1 MKRRLF
7 SVILM
12 TSLLLSQ
19 VQATVIYVSAI
30 NNLGTGTS
38 WASTTSLSSAVANAV
53 SGDTIWA
60 QIGSYGFTHLFISQD
75 LYIFGGF
82 AGWEVQLS
90 DRVISVANM
99 QNASN
104 ASVLQGDHNVNASIF
119 EINMPGHC
127 EIDGFILEEAGLPG
141 VTQGAGINS
150 CGYDVLELHIRHVIF
165 RNNQGLS
172 GGGAYLHRTIAHIS
186 QSIFYKNEVKDCGG
200 GLFLS
205 ICNNTELVNVLFYK
219 NAADNGTQ
227 STHRG
232 GAIYLETTQAIF
244 NHITVDNNMLGSTLT
259 GVHADTSQLEIYN
272 SIINDKVELDINS
285 IVNYEYCYL
294 FGPSNLLGG
303 SLANYAGNMF
313 YGNASGEFVSPPIDY
328 HLTPASICIDAG
340 TPVGGTAIP
349 TDIEGT
355 PRPQGNGFDIGA
367 YECY

>member
-19 VQATVIYVSAI
+19 VQATVIYVSPSGG
-30 NNLGTGTS
+30 GTGTS
-38 WASTTSLSSAVANAV
+38 WASPTTLSSAVLNAT
-53 SGDTIWA
+53 SGDTIWV
-60 QIGSYGFTHLFISQD
+60 QIGLYRFVHLFISQD

-99 QNASN
+99 QNYTN

-165 RNNQGLS
+165 RGNQGLS
-172 GGGAYLHRTIAHIS
+172 GGGAYLHETRASIS
-186 QSIFYKNEVKDCGG
+186 QSVFYKNIVMDCGG

-205 ICNNTELVNVLFYK
+205 VCNNTELVNVLFY
-219 NAADNGTQ
+219 NNGTNG
-227 STHRG
+227 SPLYTNRG
-232 GAIYLETTQAIF
+232 GAVYVETTQAIF
-244 NHITVDNNMLGSTLT
+244 NHITTDQNMVQPTLT

-303 SLANYAGNMF
+303 SVANYAVNMF

>member
-19 VQATVIYVSAI
+19 VQATVIYVSPS
-30 NNLGTGTS
+30 NNSGTGTS
-38 WASTTSLSSAVANAV
+38 WASPTTLSSAVLNAT

-60 QIGSYGFTHLFISQD
+60 QIGDYRSVHLFISQD

-104 ASVLQGDHNVNASIF
+104 ASVLNGIQNTNASIF

-127 EIDGFILEEAGLPG
+127 EIDGFILEGAGLSG

-150 CGYDVLELHIRHVIF
+150 NGYDMLELHIRHLIF
-165 RNNQGLS
+165 RDNQGLS

-186 QSIFYKNEVKDCGG
+186 QSVFYKNEVKDCGG

-272 SIINDKVELDINS
+272 SIINDDVELDINS

-303 SLANYAGNMF
+303 SVANYAVNMF
-313 YGNASGEFVSPPIDY
+313 YGNASGEFVIPQVDY
-328 HLTPASICIDAG
+328 HLTSASICIDAG

>member
-19 VQATVIYVSAI
+19 VQAIVIYVSP
-30 NNLGTGTS
+30 NGSGTGTS

-99 QNASN
+99 QNYTN

-119 EINMPGHC
+119 EISMPGHC

-165 RNNQGLS
+165 RDNQGLS
-172 GGGAYLHRTIAHIS
+172 GGGAYLHETRASIS
-186 QSIFYKNEVKDCGG
+186 QSVFYKNIVMDCGG

-205 ICNNTELVNVLFYK
+205 VCNNTELVNVLFC
-219 NAADNGTQ
+219 NNGTNG
-227 STHRG
+227 SPLYTNRG
-232 GAIYLETTQAIF
+232 GAVYMESTQATF
-244 NHITVDNNMLGSTLT
+244 NHITTSDNTQQFALT
-259 GVHADTSQLEIYN
+259 GIHADTSEIYIYN
-272 SIINDKVELDINS
+272 SIINDDEEMDLGSMVHYEDCYINPP
-285 IVNYEYCYL
+285 L
-294 FGPSNLLGG
+294 LLG
-303 SLANYAGNMF
+303 SSVANYAGNMF

-328 HLTPASICIDAG
+328 RLTPASICIDAG
-340 TPVGGTAIP
+340 MPVGGTAIP

>member
-19 VQATVIYVSAI
+19 VQATVIYVSPS
-30 NNLGTGTS
+30 NNSGTGTS
-38 WASTTSLSSAVANAV
+38 WASPTTLSSAVLNAT
-53 SGDTIWA
+53 SGDTIWV
-60 QIGSYGFTHLFISQD
+60 QIGLYRFVHLFISQD

-99 QNASN
+99 HDSID

-127 EIDGFILEEAGLPG
+127 EIDGFILEGAGLPG

-150 CGYDVLELHIRHVIF
+150 YGYGSLELNIRHVIF
-165 RNNQGLS
+165 RGNKGLS
-172 GGGAYLHRTIAHIS
+172 GGGAYLHRTRANIS
-186 QSIFYKNEVKDCGG
+186 QSVFYDNEVMDCGG

-219 NAADNGTQ
+219 NRTNGSYL
-227 STHRG
+227 STNRG
-232 GAIYLETTQAIF
+232 GAIYVETTQAIF
-244 NHITVDNNMLGSTLT
+244 NHITTDQNMVQPTLT

-303 SLANYAGNMF
+303 SVANYAVNMF

-340 TPVGGTAIP
+340 NPVNGTIVP
-349 TDIEGT
+349 IDIEGT
-355 PRPQGNGFDIGA
+355 PRPQGNAEDIGA